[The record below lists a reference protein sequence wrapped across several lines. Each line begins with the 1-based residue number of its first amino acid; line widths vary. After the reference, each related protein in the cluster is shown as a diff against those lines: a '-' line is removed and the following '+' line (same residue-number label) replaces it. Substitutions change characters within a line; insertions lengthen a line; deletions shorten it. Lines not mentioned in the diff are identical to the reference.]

1 LPKQE
6 SGNRKPKTGL
16 RLERTRSDGQSFK
29 PESQMDAVA
38 SFLLAE
44 SASGSLRVLA
54 GEAFSQ
60 IIERRDLQLPTPRPK
75 PESLWNPGSL
85 LKPWGWFIALL
96 AFISAIVGLARDDIS
111 FVQKILAP
119 EGNYL
124 NPRTFV
130 LAFLA
135 SNVLT
140 FYLVYHF
147 LYRERFQRREDAD
160 ENANLRLLLDDIERE
175 RLLDLHT
182 GIPNEKK
189 FTNDFAALKGADL
202 ATLPAQII
210 LIDIDN
216 FRSVNNKYGHQ
227 KGNEVIR
234 LIAQKMFL
242 GMRRDEEIYTP
253 RNAELYRRFTGGD
266 EFIFLVRG
274 HQYQAVGFLTR
285 LHETLE
291 KLSAETRQ
299 MLGKEFKIDF
309 HGAIA
314 PIYRKDDYKDAVA
327 RLEQCYVETKKATST
342 RRVYWWKDEEREFSP
357 KDFRFTL
364 YERAIKR
371 FTLNPAN
378 QVLLGFYVVSEQP
391 GPGVHYFDSPAF
403 PQLGYIADKPDL
415 LISQLKAVSIG
426 SYRDRS
432 TIVHA
437 DGSREQSDEDR
448 PSLEIH
454 LMATDAKALEDLPGA
469 QLGGRL
475 LLMLRNEPLLAPV
488 VRMKTTIQSIQV
500 GLQPGADAEKLKRS
514 LETLV
519 QDAK

>member
-1 LPKQE
+1 MSAP
-6 SGNRKPKTGL
+6 
-16 RLERTRSDGQSFK
+16 RSK
-29 PESQMDAVA
+29 PE
-38 SFLLAE
+38 
-44 SASGSLRVLA
+44 
-54 GEAFSQ
+54 
-60 IIERRDLQLPTPRPK
+60 T
-75 PESLWNPGSL
+75 LWNPGSL
-85 LKPWGWFIALL
+85 LKPWGWFVALL
-96 AFISAIVGLARDDIS
+96 AFISAIVGLARDDIF
-111 FVQKILAP
+111 FVQKILVP

-124 NPRTFV
+124 NPRTFA
-130 LAFLA
+130 LALLA
-135 SNVLT
+135 SNFLT
-140 FYLVYHF
+140 FYLVYRF

-189 FTNDFAALKGADL
+189 FTNDFDGLKEADL

-291 KLSAETRQ
+291 KLSGETRQ
-299 MLGKEFKIDF
+299 ILNQEFKIDF

-327 RLEQCYVETKKATST
+327 RLEQCYVQTKKANST
-342 RRVYWWKDEEREFSP
+342 RRVYWWKDEEKDFP
-357 KDFRFTL
+357 AKDFRTTL

-371 FTLNPAN
+371 FTLNPAD

-391 GPGVHYFDSPAF
+391 GSGLHYFDSPAF
-403 PQLGYIADKPDL
+403 PKLGYIADKPDL
-415 LISQLKAVSIG
+415 SVSQLKAVSIG
-426 SYRDRS
+426 TYSDRS

-437 DGSREQSDEDR
+437 DGFKEQSDEDR

-469 QLGGRL
+469 HLGGRL
-475 LLMLRNEPLLAPV
+475 LLMLGKEPLFAPI
-488 VRMKTTIQSIQV
+488 VRMKVATPSIQL
-500 GLQPGADAEKLKRS
+500 GLQLGADAEKLKRD

-519 QDAK
+519 KEPK